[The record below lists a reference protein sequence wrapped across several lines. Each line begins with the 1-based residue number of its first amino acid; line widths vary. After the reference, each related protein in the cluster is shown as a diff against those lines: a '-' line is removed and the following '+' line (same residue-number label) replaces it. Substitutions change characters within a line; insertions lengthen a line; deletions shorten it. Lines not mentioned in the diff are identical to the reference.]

1 MKQLIQKL
9 GPGLLFAG
17 AAIGVSHL
25 VQSTR
30 SGADFGFSLL
40 WALLLVHL
48 VKYPFF
54 QFGPR
59 YASATGENLLEG
71 YRKLGNG
78 ILKIYGI
85 LTFLT
90 MFTIQSAVTIVTAGI
105 ATSLFGN
112 FISVKIWTVIILG
125 LCFII
130 LNIGKYKL
138 LDVLMKVIIIT
149 LTLTT
154 LAATLMAFYNFNSTI
169 KIAQY
174 IPQGSIEITF
184 LIAFMGWMPAPLD
197 ISVWHSIW
205 TIEKE
210 RNSVNK
216 LDSKTTL
223 LDFNIGYIGTIV
235 LGICFVSLGAL
246 TMHATGT
253 SFSSSAGVFSV
264 QFIEMYTQNI
274 GSWAYLLI
282 GVAALTTMFSTTITT
297 LDASPRTMN
306 KTIELIFRKRLKKG
320 YLWWSLALILGT
332 LIIIFYFNSN
342 MGGLIK
348 VATII
353 SFLTAPFYALAN
365 YILISSK
372 HTPKQYHPSRFMHIL
387 SYFGILFLI
396 CFSVWYLTIL

>member
-1 MKQLIQKL
+1 MIQKL

-25 VQSTR
+25 VQCTR
-30 SGADFGFSLL
+30 SGADFGFGLL
-40 WALLLVHL
+40 WALLVIHL
-48 VKYPFF
+48 IKYPFF
-54 QFGPR
+54 QYGPR
-59 YASATGENLLEG
+59 YASATGESLLEG
-71 YRKLGNG
+71 YQKLGKG
-78 ILKIYGI
+78 ILEIYGI
-85 LTFLT
+85 LTFFT

-105 ATSLFGN
+105 ATTLFGDL
-112 FISVKIWTVIILG
+112 ISVKFWNIIILS
-125 LCFII
+125 LCFIV

-138 LDVLMKVIIIT
+138 LDVLMKVIVII
-149 LTLTT
+149 LSLTT
-154 LAATLMAFYNFNSTI
+154 LAATLIVFYNFNSTI
-169 KIAQY
+169 QIAQY
-174 IPQGSIEITF
+174 IPKGSIEITF

-210 RNSVNK
+210 RNSINK

-223 LDFNIGYIGTIV
+223 LDFNIGYIGTVV

-246 TMHATGT
+246 SMHATGT

-274 GSWAYLLI
+274 GSWAYLII
-282 GVAALTTMFSTTITT
+282 GVAAFTTMFSTTITT

-306 KTIELIFRKRLKKG
+306 KTIELIFKKRLKKG
-320 YLWWSLALILGT
+320 YLGWSLILILGT
-332 LIIIFYFNSN
+332 LIIFFYFYSN

-348 VATII
+348 MATIL

-372 HTPKQYHPSRFMHIL
+372 YTPKQYRPSKFMHIL

-396 CFSVWYLTIL
+396 CFSVWYLAIL

>member
-1 MKQLIQKL
+1 
-9 GPGLLFAG
+9 
-17 AAIGVSHL
+17 
-25 VQSTR
+25 
-30 SGADFGFSLL
+30 
-40 WALLLVHL
+40 
-48 VKYPFF
+48 
-54 QFGPR
+54 
-59 YASATGENLLEG
+59 
-71 YRKLGNG
+71 
-78 ILKIYGI
+78 
-85 LTFLT
+85 
-90 MFTIQSAVTIVTAGI
+90 
-105 ATSLFGN
+105 
-112 FISVKIWTVIILG
+112 
-125 LCFII
+125 
-130 LNIGKYKL
+130 
-138 LDVLMKVIIIT
+138 
-149 LTLTT
+149 
-154 LAATLMAFYNFNSTI
+154 MA
-169 KIAQY
+169 
-174 IPQGSIEITF
+174 
-184 LIAFMGWMPAPLD
+184 
-197 ISVWHSIW
+197 
-205 TIEKE
+205 
-210 RNSVNK
+210 
-216 LDSKTTL
+216 
-223 LDFNIGYIGTIV
+223 LDFNIGFIGTIV

-396 CFSVWYLTIL
+396 CFSVWYLKIL

>member
-1 MKQLIQKL
+1 MKRFIQKL

-30 SGADFGFSLL
+30 AGADYGFGLL
-40 WALLLVHL
+40 WALLLIHL

-59 YASATGENLLEG
+59 YASATGESLLEG
-71 YRKLGNG
+71 YRKLGKG
-78 ILKIYGI
+78 VLLLYGL
-85 LTFLT
+85 LTSLT
-90 MFTIQSAVTIVTAGI
+90 MFTIQTAVTIVTAGI
-105 ATSLFGN
+105 ATSLFGD
-112 FISVKIWTVIILG
+112 FLSVKLWSVVILAV
-125 LCFII
+125 CFII
-130 LNIGKYKL
+130 LNIGKYQF
-138 LDVLMKVIIIT
+138 LDVMMKVIIIT

-154 LAATLMAFYNFNSTI
+154 LIATVMAIHNSSEAVSFI
-169 KIAQY
+169 QIL
-174 IPQGSIEITF
+174 PEGSIEVTF

-387 SYFGILFLI
+387 SCFGILFLI

>member
-1 MKQLIQKL
+1 M
-9 GPGLLFAG
+9 
-17 AAIGVSHL
+17 
-25 VQSTR
+25 
-30 SGADFGFSLL
+30 
-40 WALLLVHL
+40 
-48 VKYPFF
+48 
-54 QFGPR
+54 
-59 YASATGENLLEG
+59 
-71 YRKLGNG
+71 
-78 ILKIYGI
+78 
-85 LTFLT
+85 
-90 MFTIQSAVTIVTAGI
+90 
-105 ATSLFGN
+105 
-112 FISVKIWTVIILG
+112 
-125 LCFII
+125 
-130 LNIGKYKL
+130 NIGKYKL
-138 LDVLMKVIIIT
+138 LDVLIKVIVIT

-154 LAATLMAFYNFNSTI
+154 LAATLMVFCNFNGTI
-169 KIAQY
+169 QIAQY
-174 IPQGSIEITF
+174 VPKGSIEITF